1 MNRAKP
7 AANPDFCARLE
18 RAADMLQL
26 SLSDEQT
33 GALLELVSQ
42 LSKWNRTYNLTALR
56 DAGQALVHH
65 VFDSLAAVP
74 PLQRWWSREGRAPCR
89 ILDVGSGGGL
99 PGIVLAIALP
109 EAHIIC
115 VDAVDKKVSFIRQM
129 AGVLGL
135 RNLEARHTRIE
146 DLEPLGCDIVISRAF
161 ASLADFARLA
171 GKHVTTAGW
180 LVGMK
185 GKIPDQEI
193 AELEDQTDWIAR
205 ETQLLSVPELQ
216 AERCLVWMNR
226 RETK

>member
-1 MNRAKP
+1 
-7 AANPDFCARLE
+7 
-18 RAADMLQL
+18 MLQL
-26 SLSDEQT
+26 SLSDKQT
-33 GALLELVSQ
+33 TALLELVSQ

-74 PLQRWWSREGRAPCR
+74 PLQRWWSHEGRGPLR

-135 RNLEARHTRIE
+135 NNLEARHTRIE
-146 DLEPLGCDIVISRAF
+146 DVEPLGCDIVISRAF
-161 ASLADFARLA
+161 ASLGDFARLA
-171 GKHVTTAGW
+171 GRHVTPAGW

-185 GKIPDQEI
+185 GKIPEQEI
-193 AELEDQTDWIAR
+193 AELAGHSDWIAR
-205 ETQLLSVPELQ
+205 ETQLLSVPELE

>member
-1 MNRAKP
+1 MTRV
-7 AANPDFCARLE
+7 NPVADSDMRARLE
-18 RAADMLQL
+18 RAAAVLQL

-33 GALLELVSQ
+33 SALLELVSQ
-42 LSKWNRTYNLTALR
+42 LAKWNRTYNLTALR

-74 PLQRWWSREGRAPCR
+74 PLLHWGAGQAGGKLR

-99 PGIVLAIALP
+99 PGIVLAIAMP
-109 EAHIIC
+109 EAQITC
-115 VDAVDKKVSFIRQM
+115 VDAVEKKVSFIRQM

-146 DLEPLGCDIVISRAF
+146 DVEPLGCDIVISRAF
-161 ASLADFARLA
+161 ASLEVFARLA
-171 GKHVTTAGW
+171 GRHVALNGR

-185 GKIPDQEI
+185 GKFPDQEI
-193 AELEDQTDWIAR
+193 AELERETDWVAHD
-205 ETQLLSVPELQ
+205 TQPLSVPELQ